1 MQRKGFL
8 VTLNFKNKQN
18 FLLYRAKRRARYCSK
33 VLCQLVT
40 PFRETRPVFILG
52 SGRSGTDIVSHCLSK
67 SWDVDLVNEDN
78 PKAFD
83 NWRLKSLDVVGQIVE
98 SSRARLVLF
107 KPIVETLRARE
118 FLDSFSSGLVIFVIR
133 NPYDAINSMAHF
145 FGEGHVKNWVETDF
159 DRQSNAPAELREFIA
174 SHCHVDLSVEDASG
188 LYWLLYNSAY
198 SFLDLQADARVTMVQ
213 YENLVRKPEETMPR
227 VCDFLNIKWSQSM
240 TDEVFRG
247 SVGKN
252 RKPELSPF
260 IEKQCI
266 DVWARLTGENLQNFT
281 ASSTF

>member
-1 MQRKGFL
+1 M
-8 VTLNFKNKQN
+8 TLNVKNKEN
-18 FLLYRAKRRARYCSK
+18 DLLYRAKRRARYYVK
-33 VLCQLVT
+33 VLYQLVT
-40 PFRETRPVFILG
+40 RFRETRPMFIVG

-67 SWDVDLVNEDN
+67 SWDVELVNEDN

-83 NWRLKSLDVVGQIVE
+83 NWRLKSLDVVGQVVE

-118 FLDSFSSGLVIFVIR
+118 FLDSFPRGSVIFVIR
-133 NPYDAINSMAHF
+133 NPYDAINSMVRF
-145 FGEGHVKNWVETDF
+145 FGEGHVKAVKSWVETDF
-159 DRQSNAPAELREFIA
+159 DRQPHVPAELREFIG

-198 SFLDLQADARVTMVQ
+198 SFLDLQSNSRVTMVR
-213 YENLVRKPEETMPR
+213 YENLVQKPEVTMR
-227 VCDFLNIKWSQSM
+227 EVCDFLDTKWSHSM
-240 TDEVFRG
+240 TDEVYAG

-252 RKPELSPF
+252 RKPELSPA

-266 DVWARLTGENLQNFT
+266 DVWARLTGENLRNFN
-281 ASSTF
+281 ASSTS